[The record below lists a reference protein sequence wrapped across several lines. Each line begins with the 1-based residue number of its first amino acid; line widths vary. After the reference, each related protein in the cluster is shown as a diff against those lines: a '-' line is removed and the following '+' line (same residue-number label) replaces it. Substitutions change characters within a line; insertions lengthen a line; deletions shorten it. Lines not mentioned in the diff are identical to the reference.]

1 MSASPRHRAPRRE
14 SDADRQFWTAH
25 DLLKSP
31 GAPAKHAR
39 PGAPKYAL
47 PIGRV
52 GALAVSL
59 GIGLAVANSSG
70 VAYADSDSESS
81 VSSSRGADRA
91 ESGPRRSGAER
102 TAPARV
108 AEAGGAPTS
117 GDDEL
122 ADPELADE
130 ELIGEEL
137 DDATP
142 IPGDDEPVAP
152 DPAEETQQPA
162 AGSARA
168 ETRGAQRRQ
177 SHRAAVSE
185 PGSVTTEDAQGAD
198 TGTAGDV
205 PAADPGTDQ
214 SLEDAA
220 AQPSDDTVTVDLSAG
235 QPTTTTDATADA
247 ATTRTRVPA
256 ASAARTEES
265 VETVGVMTALVSNLV
280 SPFADPGAPA
290 RAPWFD
296 ALLAWVR
303 RQITHTFFNRT
314 PVWGPVQS
322 HQLLTGQ
329 VEFDLNAS
337 DPNGDPLTFTIV
349 QPSHG
354 VVTRNPLTGKFIYTP
369 KKPVTGQ
376 PLKDTF
382 YVTISDSSEHLTG
395 IAGTIQKMFHNL
407 ARTIGLAQKDE
418 VTLAISVTANPIVAM
433 APIVVVTPVA
443 AGVVGTAVR
452 VSPIVVITDLD
463 SPKLGSATVRV
474 TGGDAGD
481 VLNWADLPQGVS
493 ATYTGGVL
501 TFTGAATAETYQQ
514 LLQSVT
520 LTSTSAGVKT
530 VTFAVVDDAGNAST
544 VPATTAVTI
553 VGLPVDLPPL
563 VIVSPIATG
572 RTDDAIT
579 VSPIVVVTDVDSDTL
594 SSATVRI
601 TDPDAGDT
609 LGWGSLPAG
618 FTVTTGA
625 GWVTFTGA
633 GSAETYQQLLQSVTL
648 TSAAA
653 GLKSVSFSV
662 VDDDGNVS
670 TLPARTAV
678 TVLGLPV
685 DVPPLIVVTPVATGS
700 AGTAIVVSPIVVI
713 TDLDSSQLR
722 SATVTVKDAAAGD
735 VLSHGTLPA
744 GITATYAD
752 GVLTFTGTASIA
764 EYQDLLR
771 SVTLTTPEAGLR
783 SVSFAVTDVQGNVSA
798 VPATTVVTVL
808 GLPTEVPPLVVVTPV
823 ATGSVGSAIVVSP
836 VVVITDLD
844 SSQLRSATVTVKDA
858 AAGDVLSHGA
868 LPTGVTATYADGV
881 LTFTGSAS
889 ISEYRTLLQSVT
901 FTSAGAGLRAVSF
914 TVTDAQGNT
923 SAVPAGTV
931 VTVIGL
937 PTEVAPLVVVSP
949 VAAGVAGNAIR
960 ISPIVVITDLDST
973 ELRSATVTITGA
985 AAGDVLGHA
994 VLPTGL
1000 TADYADGVL
1009 TFRGAATVSEYQA
1022 LLASVT
1028 LTSAEAGLKAI
1039 SFAVT
1044 DAQGNTNVVPAATV
1058 VTVVGVPAEVPPLVV
1073 VSPVAAGLT
1082 GTAIRVSPVV
1092 MITDLDSDRLRS
1104 ATVTLTGAD
1113 AGDILGHG
1121 SLPDNVSATYADG
1134 VLTFT
1139 GEATVAEYRTLLTS
1153 VTLTSAE
1160 AGLKAIGFTVTD
1172 VDGNT
1177 STVPAGTVVTVV
1189 GQAPQLPPLVL
1200 VSPVAAGTTGAPIRV
1215 SPIVVITDLDSDE
1228 LTSAT
1233 VTLSDPFRGDVL
1245 GFTETLPSGI
1255 EASYAD
1261 GVLTFTGTASV
1272 DVYRALLQSVTLTSE
1287 QASLKAVG
1295 FTVTDTDGNTST
1307 VPAGTVVTVVGLSA
1321 EVPPLIV
1328 VSPVAAGRAGA
1339 PVRVS
1344 PIVAITDLDSDQ
1356 LRSATVRI
1364 VDAADGDALGF
1375 DASLLSGLSAVYA
1388 GGVLT
1393 FTGDASIATYRAL
1406 LQSVT
1411 LTSADAAV
1419 KAVGFSVTD
1428 IEGNV
1433 STAPAGT
1440 VVTIVGVPDVVIAPV
1455 VVVSPV
1461 AAGVTGTP
1469 VRVSPIVLITDLDSA
1484 HLRSA
1489 TVTLKNPKTGDVLGY
1504 TADVPAGVTAEYAD
1518 GVLTFTGAATVAD
1531 YERLLASVTLTSETA
1546 GLKSVGFTVTDAQG
1560 HASIVAAGTVVTMV
1574 GLTTE
1579 VAPLVLVSPVAA
1591 GRTGAAIAISP
1602 VVVITDVDSDRLGS
1616 ATVTIGNPADGDV
1629 LGFGATLPTGMTA
1642 VYDAGVLRFEGAAAL
1657 SDYQRLLASVTLTSA
1672 DAGLKTVTFAV
1683 TDIEGN
1689 TSVLPAGT
1697 VVTVVGVPGGAVAPV
1712 IVVAPVAAGTVG
1724 RPTTVSPIV
1733 LIRDLDSDQLR
1744 SATVTLRDAAAGDAL
1759 GFDET
1764 LLSGLQAAYAG
1775 GVLTFTGTATVE
1787 QYQALLASVT
1797 LTSPAAGLKSVS
1809 FAVTDLD
1816 GETSVLPAATVVTL
1830 VGLSTEVPPLVLVS
1844 PVAGGTA
1851 GSPIRVSPVV
1861 VITDVDSGRLSGAR
1875 VVLEDAAAGDVLGH
1889 GAVPDGVQADYSNGV
1904 LTFTGT
1910 ASLEQY
1916 QTLLASVTLT
1926 SAGTGLKS
1934 LTFSVTDAE
1943 GNTSVVAAGT
1953 LVTVVGAP
1961 TVASEPLL
1969 VVTPV
1974 AVGSIGTA
1982 VRVSPIVVITDL
1994 DSERLAKAVVRV
2006 QNATAD
2012 DVLGYTGGLPDG
2024 VSVEFA
2030 DGVLTFTGPAS
2041 AHDYQTLLASVT
2053 LTSAGAGLKSISF
2066 SVVDDEGNENTL
2078 PATTVVTII
2087 GVSTDLPPLVLVSP
2101 VAAGTVGSA
2110 IVVSP
2115 IVVLADADSSRFGSA
2130 VVRLENATAGDILGY
2145 TAALPDGVTVE
2156 YADGA
2161 LTFTGAASAST
2172 YQGLLKSV
2180 TITATAAGV
2189 KTITF
2194 TVTDG
2199 EGNTSV
2205 LPAGTVVT
2213 VVGAPNLSLPPVVTV
2228 APVAAGRAG
2237 APIAVSPVVLIT
2249 DVDSSQLRSATIT
2262 LRDPSA
2268 GDSFTYA
2275 ALPENITAS
2284 YAGGVL
2290 TFSGVASVAEYQQL
2304 LRSVMLTSAESGV
2317 KTVTFAV
2324 TDADD
2329 VTSVLP
2335 AATLV
2340 TVVGMAGPSVP
2351 PVIVA
2356 SPAGVGTV
2364 GSPTRVSPVLII
2376 ADVDSSGLRSAT
2388 VTLEDAGV
2396 GDEFSYA
2403 LLPSGVTA
2411 TYSDGV
2417 LTFTGNASV
2426 EDYQQLLRS
2435 VTLTSAEAGLKTISF
2450 AVTDADGESSALPAG
2465 TLLTIVGLTA
2475 QVPPLVLVSPVA
2487 AGVAGSAIVVSPSVV
2502 ITDPDSVQIRS
2513 AAVRLADARD
2523 GDVLAV
2529 TGSLPTGLTAT
2540 YAGGVLT
2547 ITGDA
2552 SAEQYETL
2560 LQHVTLTSSV
2570 GGVKTI
2576 SFTVTDTGGTT
2587 SVLPAATLVTVV
2599 AAPAGLASP
2608 PVVVVSPAAA
2618 GTVGTAT
2625 RVSPIVLI
2633 TDLNSDVLKSATVT
2647 LTGAAPD
2654 DVLAVGLLL
2663 PAGLQA
2669 GYSGGVLS
2677 ITGTATVEQY
2687 QQILQSVTLT
2697 AATAGVK
2704 AIAFSV
2710 TDADG
2715 ESNVLPAGTLVTVVG
2730 LSAQVPPLV
2739 LVSPVAAGV
2748 AGSAIVVSPIVAL
2761 TDPDSDHL
2769 RSATVRINNANTGD
2783 RLAVT
2788 GTLPS
2793 GITATFADGVLT
2805 LTGAGTVAQYEALL
2819 QRVTLTAVA
2828 GGVKTIG
2835 FAVTDADGATSVLPA
2850 ITAVTVVGLLDLSI
2864 DPVVVVAPL
2873 AAGSV
2878 GDEIT
2883 VSPVVVI
2890 TDLDSNL
2897 LRSARVKIDNAEAGD
2912 VLGYR
2917 AALPSGVEA
2926 QFRDGVL
2933 TFTGIATLDQYE
2945 TLLRSVTL
2953 TSQNAGVKT
2962 VSYSVTDFL
2971 LNDSAVAART
2981 AVTVLGLPV
2990 SEIPPVLVVALVA
3003 AGAAGRAIRV
3013 SPLSVIRDLD
3023 SDRLSSVTIRVEDP
3037 DDGDVLGYDATLP
3050 QNVSVTASGSVL
3062 TFSGPASVADYESL
3076 LRSVTLTSATAGIKN
3091 VTYSITDIG
3100 GTTNAL
3106 PAATAVTVVG
3116 VPATAFAP
3124 VVVVTPVAAGTTG
3137 SAIRVSPVLVIGDV
3151 DSSRIRSATVTVEG
3165 YADGDVLDFDSTLAP
3180 GILGSYT
3187 NGLLTFSG
3195 EASVAEYQALLRS
3208 VTLTSAG
3215 VGTKTVTFA
3224 VTDESGAT
3232 NAGPAVTLV
3241 SVLGAPATSLPP
3253 VVVVSPVAA
3262 GTVDRPIAVSPVV
3275 VITDVDS
3282 TRLRSATVTIEG
3294 YRDGDVLGFD
3304 GMPGVAAEY
3313 ADGVLTFTG
3322 EATAAAYQAL
3332 LRSVTLTSASA
3343 GVKVVTFTVTDTDGN
3358 PNALSASTLVTV
3370 VGVPDGA
3377 LAPIVMVS
3385 PVAAGIV
3392 GKPVAVSPIT
3402 VISDMNSTHL
3412 RAATVTVDGYRDGDI
3427 LGFDPALATGISGSY
3442 ADGVLT
3448 LTGTATLA
3456 QYQALLR
3463 TVTLTSAEAG
3473 LKTVTFAV
3481 TDADGAA
3488 STVTASTL
3496 VTVIG
3501 LPGGTHTP
3509 VVVVAPIAAG
3519 VAGTPIRVSPVTVLR
3534 DLDSTHIGSATVTL
3548 EEHHDGDVLGFDE
3561 SVAPGVTG
3569 SYADGV
3575 LTFTGSATVAQYQ
3588 ALLRSV
3594 TLTSTAPGLRSISF
3608 VVADPDGNGNAVTA
3622 RTAVTVVGVP
3632 GVSIAPVVVVAPAA
3646 AGVTGLPVRVS
3657 PIVLVSD
3664 PDSAE
3669 IRSARITL
3677 ADHSGDDV
3685 LAYTASLPTG
3695 IAAEYRDGVLTFT
3708 GAGSVEDY
3716 QRLLASVTL
3725 TSAEAGM
3732 KMIGFALT
3740 DAQGNESALPAA
3752 TVVTIVDVPAVS
3764 LAPVVVVSPLAAGA
3778 AGRAIRVSPV
3788 VVVRDLDS
3796 DRLQSATV
3804 TVTDAQ
3810 DGDLLDYV
3818 AELPTGVTVVRSDGA
3833 LTFSGAASVADY
3845 EALLRSVTLTSVTA
3859 GVRTVSF
3866 AVTDIDG
3873 KPSLV
3878 TAGTVV
3884 TVVDVPES
3892 RLAPV
3897 VVVSPVAAGT
3907 TGSAISVSPVLAIG
3921 DADSTELGGARV
3933 VLNGAHDD
3941 DILAFTAGLPQN
3953 VEASYIDGVL
3963 TFTGTASLAEYQA
3976 LLRTV
3981 TLTSST
3987 AGLKVVSFSVTDAH
4001 GTPSAVPAGTV
4012 VTVVGIAGTSIAPVV
4027 VVSPVAAGLAGKA
4040 ITVSPVAVIADAD
4053 SAQLRGA
4060 RVVLADAHAGDMLGF
4075 TAALPDGVSAQY
4087 TDGVLTFTGDAT
4099 RAVYQTLL
4107 RSVTLISAEA
4117 GTRTVSFTVTDAEG
4131 TTSVVPA
4138 ATLVTVVGVPTMSIA
4153 PVVVATPVAAGVI
4166 GAPVTVSPIV
4176 AIRDLDSTELRGA
4189 EVRIDRPDTGDVLG
4203 FTGNLP
4209 DGVAVDYADG
4219 VLTFAGTATVAEYR
4233 AWLESVTLTA
4243 TSAGVKSVSFVVE
4256 DADGNRTPVPAAT
4269 LVTVVG
4275 VPAVSVDPVVVV
4287 SPVAGGVAGAAIT
4300 VSPVVRIA
4308 DLDSDRIR
4316 SAKVTVGNY
4325 QAGDVLGY
4333 SGALPSGVVLD
4344 YADGVLTITGTA
4356 SVQDYQAVLS
4366 AVTLTSAQAG
4376 IKTVSFSVIDEDLNE
4391 SSVPAGTVVT
4401 VVGIPAALHAPVVVV
4416 APLAAGRTGAPI
4428 RVSPFVAIGDVDSGR
4443 LSSATV
4449 RIANAAGDDVLG
4461 VAGDLP
4467 TGVVVEFADGTL
4479 TFTGS
4484 ATVDEYRALLAA
4496 VTLTS
4501 ATSGV
4506 KTVTFTVTDLEGHP
4520 STVSAS
4526 TAVTVVGVP
4535 GVSLPPVVAVSPVA
4549 AGSVGSQ
4556 IRISPVVVITD
4567 LDSEHLRSATVTVRN
4582 VAAGDV
4588 LDLQTVLPDGFEIGY
4603 AGGVLTITGAGTVAQ
4618 YEALLASVT
4627 LTSSGAGV
4635 KTVSFTVT
4643 DAQGT
4648 TSAAVA
4654 GTFVTV
4660 VGAPTRSIA
4669 PVVVASPVA
4678 AGAAGTAIIVSPIVV
4693 ITDLDSD
4700 HIRSATVILAG
4711 YRDGDVLA
4719 HTGALPDGVL
4729 VSHVDGMLTFSGE
4742 ATVEQYQALLASVTL
4757 TSADAGPKSVSFTVT
4772 DAEGNV
4778 SVVPAATVV
4787 TVVDAP
4793 VKVSPLVVVAPAA
4806 AGTVGNPF
4814 TVSPIVVITD
4824 FDSREIRSATVTLG
4838 GYVAGDVLGFTA
4850 ALPQNVEAS
4859 YIDGVLTFTGTASL
4873 AAYRALLE
4881 SVTLTSAD
4889 PGLKTVGFTVTDT
4902 DGNVNTVPAGTIV
4915 TVAGATVAV
4924 PPLVVVVP
4932 TALGAAGQPIR
4943 VSPIVAITDLDSSHL
4958 GSATVT
4964 VDDWKPGD
4972 VLNYAVA
4979 LLPAGIQAD
4988 FVDGTLT
4995 FTGLGTVADYQ
5006 TLLASVTLTSPA
5018 AGLKAVGFAVTDAQ
5032 GNVNRV
5038 PAGTVVTV
5046 VGAQT
5051 EVAPLV
5057 LVTPVMT
5064 GTVGSPITVSPVV
5077 AIGDL
5082 DSETLGSATVTIE
5095 NHRAGDSLSY
5105 DESTVP
5111 VGVQV
5116 SYADGVLVFAG
5127 QATIA
5132 EYRALLQ
5139 SVTLTSTTAG
5149 LKSVGFAVTD
5159 ADGNA
5164 STVPAG
5170 TVVTVV
5176 GLSTP
5181 VAPMVVVAPAA
5192 VGSVGNAIT
5201 LNPYV
5206 MIADADSDRLR
5217 SARITVANW
5226 QSGDVLSFT
5235 AGLPAGVQAEFV
5247 GGTLSFTGEASIA
5260 DYRALLE
5267 SVTLTS
5273 TSAGLKSVSF
5283 SVTDA
5288 DDNTSTVPAGTVVT
5302 VIGLPAQV
5310 APLVLVAPAAIGKVG
5325 GDIRVS
5331 PTVVIGDVDSDG
5343 IRSATV
5349 TVTNAS
5355 ADDVLAVASALPTGV
5370 QATYANGVLTI
5381 TGTASIDDY
5390 EAILRSVTLTSAAP
5404 GLKSVS
5410 FAVTDL
5416 EHNTGT
5422 VAATTVVTV
5431 VGLAV
5436 EVAPLVVA
5444 APLASGTAGHAIVVS
5459 PTLVIADL
5467 DSSQIRSATVTVT
5480 GYQPGDVLGYT
5491 AGLPAHVQ
5499 ADYSDGVLT
5508 FTGLASTAEYR
5519 QLLASVT
5526 LTSAQAGL
5534 KAVNFAVTDAED
5546 NDSAVPAS
5554 TAVTV
5559 IGAPTQ
5565 VSPLV
5570 IVIPVAAGGVAQ
5582 PITVSPTVIISDLDS
5597 TQIRSAKVTIGNP
5610 AGDLLGYNTNL
5621 LGGLEAVFADGVL
5634 TFTGTASISA
5644 YRALLESVTLTSA
5657 APGLKTVTFSVTDL
5671 DGNVAGVPARTVVTV
5686 AAATTE
5692 IPPLVIVTP
5701 LTTGTVGTA
5710 ITVSPT
5716 VLISDVDST
5725 QIRSATVTIGNRAV
5739 GDVLAYTATVPAGL
5753 TATFADGVL
5762 TITGD
5767 AALATY
5773 QQLLASVTLTS
5784 TAPGLKTVS
5793 FELTDTEGN
5802 VNAVP
5807 AATVV
5812 TVLGLADLANPVVL
5826 TSLISVN
5833 YQAGS
5838 SGRAV
5843 DPNLLVLDADS
5854 TVMSGA
5860 TVSITGLKAGDTL
5873 SFGTLP
5879 AGITGSYANG
5889 VLTFTGSASV
5899 SDYQTLLRSVTFAT
5913 ASTETAIRTISFAIT
5928 DDKGGVSVPGEVTL
5942 AVLALPVQARPV
5954 VVTSVANVEFKVGGS
5969 AVRVDP
5975 NLALFDVDSTNL
5987 KGAVVRIVGGAG
5999 TGEVLGFTAQSG
6011 VTGTYDSATGTLTF
6025 TGTASKAVY
6034 EQLLRSV
6041 TFTSN
6046 SSALATVK
6054 SISFT
6059 VTDAENNVSTP
6070 GLVAVTV
6077 LKAPAGAPPLVVAS
6091 LVNVEYTVGN
6101 APIVVDSGL
6110 LLLDVDSTQLSGAT
6124 VRIGANFASGDT
6136 LTFTGVSGITGN
6148 YNATTGVLTFTGTAS
6163 IADYQSVLRSVKLS
6177 TASSAL
6183 ATMKSV
6189 VFQVTD
6195 TQGATSLSTAVAVTV
6210 LSRPISLP
6218 PLVVTLLGPSYT
6230 AGNAAVRVNPLLTV
6244 TDLDSPLMS
6253 GATVQITGNFA
6264 AGDTL
6269 SFTAVGSITGTYN
6282 GATGLL
6288 TLTGSATAAQ
6298 YQEVLRSITFS
6309 APATASSAVKTL
6321 TITVTDQHG
6330 ATSLPAYALVTVRA
6344 NTAPVL
6350 AAVFTPT
6357 VSGVFLNMPLVS
6369 ATGTIFDDSDHLS
6382 ELVIQLTAGPSG
6394 DKLEWENVNGLT
6406 ASYDSSS
6413 RTLRFT
6419 GTGTV
6424 EQYQSA
6430 LRKVVLNK
6438 ATLTGLLSR
6447 TVTIQVRDQHGL
6459 WSNLV
6464 EIRDNFI
6471 L

>member
-1 MSASPRHRAPRRE
+1 MSASSARHRAPRRE
-14 SDADRQFWTAH
+14 SEADLQFWTAH

-31 GAPAKHAR
+31 GGPAKHAR
-39 PGAPKYAL
+39 SGAPKYAL

-81 VSSSRGADRA
+81 VSSSRGADRP
-91 ESGPRRSGAER
+91 ETGPRRSGAER

-108 AEAGGAPTS
+108 AEAGGAQTS
-117 GDDEL
+117 GDPELSDSEL
-122 ADPELADE
+122 ADPELSDS
-130 ELIGEEL
+130 ELIEEEL
-137 DDATP
+137 DDAA
-142 IPGDDEPVAP
+142 PGDDDSVAEDPV
-152 DPAEETQQPA
+152 EETQQPS
-162 AGSARA
+162 AGSERP

-185 PGSVTTEDAQGAD
+185 PGSVTTGDAQGAD
-198 TGTAGDV
+198 TVTPPAGDV
-205 PAADPGTDQ
+205 PAADPGTDP
-214 SLEDAA
+214 SLEEDA
-220 AQPSDDTVTVDLSAG
+220 AQPSDDTATVDLSAG
-235 QPTTTTDATADA
+235 QPTNATDATADA
-247 ATTRTRVPA
+247 VTTRTRVPA
-256 ASAARTEES
+256 ASAARSEES

-329 VEFDLNAS
+329 VEFDLNAA

-382 YVTISDSSEHLTG
+382 YVTISDSSEHLPG
-395 IAGTIQKMFHNL
+395 IAGTIQKMFHNF

-481 VLNWADLPQGVS
+481 VLNWGDLPQGVS

-530 VTFAVVDDAGNAST
+530 VTFAVVDDGGNAST

-625 GWVTFTGA
+625 GWVTFTGT

-648 TSAAA
+648 TSAAV

-685 DVPPLIVVTPVATGS
+685 EVPPLIVVTPVATGS

-735 VLSHGTLPA
+735 VLSHDALPT
-744 GITATYAD
+744 GVTATYAD

-764 EYQDLLR
+764 QYQELLR
-771 SVTLTTPEAGLR
+771 SVTLTTPEAGLK

-798 VPATTVVTVL
+798 VPAATVVTVV

-844 SSQLRSATVTVKDA
+844 STRLRSATVTVKDA

-868 LPTGVTATYADGV
+868 LPTGVTATYSDGV

-901 FTSAGAGLRAVSF
+901 LRSAGAGLRAVSF

-949 VAAGVAGNAIR
+949 VAAGVAGTAIR
-960 ISPIVVITDLDST
+960 VSPTVVITDLDST

-985 AAGDVLGHA
+985 TAGDVLGHA
-994 VLPTGL
+994 ELPTGL

-1009 TFRGAATVSEYQA
+1009 TFRGVASVSEYQA

-1044 DAQGNTNVVPAATV
+1044 DAQGNTNVVPAAAV

-1073 VSPVAAGLT
+1073 VSPVAAGLA
-1082 GTAIRVSPVV
+1082 GTPIRVSPVV

-1104 ATVTLTGAD
+1104 ATVTLTGAA
-1113 AGDILGHG
+1113 AGDVLGHG
-1121 SLPDNVSATYADG
+1121 SLPDSVSATYADG

-1139 GEATVAEYRTLLTS
+1139 GEATVAEYRTLLAS

-1172 VDGNT
+1172 VDGNS

-1215 SPIVVITDLDSDE
+1215 SPIVVITDLDSDD

-1233 VTLSDPFRGDVL
+1233 VTLSDPSRGDVL
-1245 GFTETLPSGI
+1245 GFTDTLPSGVT
-1255 EASYAD
+1255 ASYAD
-1261 GVLTFTGTASV
+1261 GVLTFTGKASV

-1287 QASLKAVG
+1287 QASLKAVN
-1295 FTVTDTDGNTST
+1295 FSVTDADGNTST
-1307 VPAGTVVTVVGLSA
+1307 VPAGTVVTVVGLAA

-1344 PIVAITDLDSDQ
+1344 PIVVITDLDSDQ

-1364 VDAADGDALGF
+1364 VDAADGDALDF
-1375 DASLLSGLSAVYA
+1375 DDSLLSGLSAVYA

-1440 VVTIVGVPDVVIAPV
+1440 VVTVVGVPDVVIAPV

-1461 AAGVTGTP
+1461 AAGVTGTS
-1469 VRVSPIVLITDLDSA
+1469 VRVSPIVLITDLDSS

-1518 GVLTFTGAATVAD
+1518 GVLTFTGEATVAD

-1546 GLKSVGFTVTDAQG
+1546 GLKSVGFAVTDAQG
-1560 HASIVAAGTVVTMV
+1560 HTSTVAAGTVVTMV

-1591 GRTGAAIAISP
+1591 GRTGAAIAVSP

-1616 ATVTIGNPADGDV
+1616 ATVTIGDPADGDV

-1642 VYDAGVLRFEGAAAL
+1642 SYLDGVLRFEGAAAL

-1724 RPTTVSPIV
+1724 RSTTVSPIV

-1744 SATVTLRDAAAGDAL
+1744 SATVALRDAAADDAL
-1759 GFDET
+1759 AFDET

-1775 GVLTFTGTATVE
+1775 GVLTFTGAATVE

-1797 LTSPAAGLKSVS
+1797 LTSPTAGLKSVS

-1875 VVLEDAAAGDVLGH
+1875 VVLGDAAAGDVLGH
-1889 GAVPDGVQADYSNGV
+1889 GEVPDGVQADYSDGV

-1916 QTLLASVTLT
+1916 ETLLASVTLT
-1926 SAGTGLKS
+1926 SAAAGVKS
-1934 LTFSVTDAE
+1934 VTFTVTDAE

-1953 LVTVVGAP
+1953 LVTVVAAP

-1974 AVGSIGTA
+1974 AVGSVGTA

-2012 DVLGYTGGLPDG
+2012 DVLGYTGDLPAGL
-2024 VSVEFA
+2024 SVEFA

-2041 AHDYQTLLASVT
+2041 THDYQGLLASVT
-2053 LTSAGAGLKSISF
+2053 LTSAGAGLKTVSF

-2078 PATTVVTII
+2078 PATTVVTIV

-2101 VAAGTVGSA
+2101 VAAGTVGSE

-2161 LTFTGAASAST
+2161 LTFTGAASAAT
-2172 YQGLLKSV
+2172 YQGLLQSV
-2180 TITATAAGV
+2180 TITSTAPGV

-2194 TVTDG
+2194 AVTDG

-2213 VVGAPNLSLPPVVTV
+2213 VVGM
-2228 APVAAGRAG
+2228 AG
-2237 APIAVSPVVLIT
+2237 A
-2249 DVDSSQLRSATIT
+2249 
-2262 LRDPSA
+2262 
-2268 GDSFTYA
+2268 
-2275 ALPENITAS
+2275 
-2284 YAGGVL
+2284 
-2290 TFSGVASVAEYQQL
+2290 
-2304 LRSVMLTSAESGV
+2304 
-2317 KTVTFAV
+2317 
-2324 TDADD
+2324 
-2329 VTSVLP
+2329 
-2335 AATLV
+2335 
-2340 TVVGMAGPSVP
+2340 SVP
-2351 PVIVA
+2351 PVVVA

-2364 GSPTRVSPVLII
+2364 GSPTRISPVLII
-2376 ADVDSSGLRSAT
+2376 ADVDSSELRSAT
-2388 VTLEDAGV
+2388 VTLKDAGV

-2403 LLPSGVTA
+2403 ALPPGVTA
-2411 TYSDGV
+2411 SYADGV

-2435 VTLTSAEAGLKTISF
+2435 VTLTSAEAGLKAISF
-2450 AVTDADGESSALPAG
+2450 AVTDTDGESSALPAG

-2502 ITDPDSVQIRS
+2502 ITDPDSGQMRS
-2513 AAVRLADARD
+2513 ATVRLADARD

-2560 LQHVTLTSSV
+2560 LQRVTLTSTV

-2576 SFTVTDTGGTT
+2576 SFAVTDAGGTT

-2618 GTVGTAT
+2618 GTVGTPT

-2633 TDLNSDVLKSATVT
+2633 TDLDSDVLKSATVT
-2647 LTGAAPD
+2647 LTGAGPD
-2654 DVLAVGLLL
+2654 DVLGIDLAL
-2663 PAGLQA
+2663 PSGLQA

-2677 ITGTATVEQY
+2677 ITGTATVQQY

-2704 AIAFSV
+2704 SIAFSV

-2715 ESNVLPAGTLVTVVG
+2715 ESSVLPAGTLVTVVG

-2819 QRVTLTAVA
+2819 QRVTLTAAA
-2828 GGVKTIG
+2828 GGVKTIS

-2850 ITAVTVVGLLDLSI
+2850 TTAVTVVGLLDLSI

-2933 TFTGIATLDQYE
+2933 TFTGIATLDHYE

-3037 DDGDVLGYDATLP
+3037 EDGDVLGYDATLP
-3050 QNVSVTASGSVL
+3050 QNVSVTQSGSVL
-3062 TFSGPASVADYESL
+3062 TFSGPASVADYETL

-3100 GTTNAL
+3100 GITNAL

-3124 VVVVTPVAAGTTG
+3124 VVVVTPVAAGTVG

-3165 YADGDVLDFDSTLAP
+3165 YSDGDVLDFDAELTP
-3180 GILGSYT
+3180 GILGSYA

-3195 EASVAEYQALLRS
+3195 EASVADYEALLRS
-3208 VTLTSAG
+3208 VTLTSAS
-3215 VGTKTVTFA
+3215 VGAKTVTFE

-3232 NAGPAVTLV
+3232 NAGPAATLV

-3262 GTVDRPIAVSPVV
+3262 GTVDRAIAVSPVV

-3282 TRLRSATVTIEG
+3282 SRLRSATVTIEG

-3304 GMPGVAAEY
+3304 GMPGVAAEF

-3322 EATAAAYQAL
+3322 EASAATYQAL

-3370 VGVPDGA
+3370 VGVPDGV

-3392 GKPVAVSPIT
+3392 GKAVA
-3402 VISDMNSTHL
+3402 
-3412 RAATVTVDGYRDGDI
+3412 
-3427 LGFDPALATGISGSY
+3427 
-3442 ADGVLT
+3442 
-3448 LTGTATLA
+3448 
-3456 QYQALLR
+3456 
-3463 TVTLTSAEAG
+3463 
-3473 LKTVTFAV
+3473 
-3481 TDADGAA
+3481 
-3488 STVTASTL
+3488 
-3496 VTVIG
+3496 
-3501 LPGGTHTP
+3501 
-3509 VVVVAPIAAG
+3509 
-3519 VAGTPIRVSPVTVLR
+3519 VSPVTVIR

-3548 EEHHDGDVLGFDE
+3548 EDHRDGDVLGFDA

-3569 SYADGV
+3569 SYSDGV

-3594 TLTSTAPGLRSISF
+3594 TLTSTAPGLKSIF
-3608 VVADPDGNGNAVTA
+3608 FAVTDPDGNGNEVTA
-3622 RTAVTVVGVP
+3622 RTAVTVLGVP

-3646 AGVTGLPVRVS
+3646 AGVTGSPVRVS

-3685 LAYTASLPTG
+3685 LAYTAALPTG
-3695 IAAEYRDGVLTFT
+3695 IAAEYHDGVLTFT

-3725 TSAEAGM
+3725 TSTQAGM
-3732 KMIGFALT
+3732 KMISFALT

-3818 AELPTGVTVVRSDGA
+3818 ADLPTGVTVLRSDGA

-3845 EALLRSVTLTSVTA
+3845 EALLRSVTLTSAAA

-3921 DADSTELGGARV
+3921 DADSTELRGARV
-3933 VLNGAHDD
+3933 VLNGAQADD
-3941 DILAFTAGLPQN
+3941 VLDFTAGLPEN
-3953 VEASYIDGVL
+3953 VLAQYTDGVL

-3976 LLRTV
+3976 LLRSV
-3981 TLTSST
+3981 TLTSNT
-3987 AGLKVVSFSVTDAH
+3987 AGLKVVSFSVTDAN

-4012 VTVVGIAGTSIAPVV
+4012 VTVVGITGTSTAPVV

-4060 RVVLADAHAGDMLGF
+4060 RVVLADAQDGDVLGF
-4075 TAALPDGVSAQY
+4075 TGDLPDGVAAQY
-4087 TDGVLTFTGDAT
+4087 ADGVLTFTGDAAL
-4099 RAVYQTLL
+4099 AVYQTLL

-4117 GTRTVSFTVTDAEG
+4117 GTRTVSFSVTDAEG
-4131 TTSVVPA
+4131 KTSVVPA
-4138 ATLVTVVGVPTMSIA
+4138 GTLVTVVGVPTMSIA

-4189 EVRIDRPDTGDVLG
+4189 EVRIDRPDAGDVLG
-4203 FTGNLP
+4203 FTANLP
-4209 DGVAVDYADG
+4209 VGVAVDYADG
-4219 VLTFAGTATVAEYR
+4219 VLTFTGTATVAEYR
-4233 AWLESVTLTA
+4233 GWLESVTLTS

-4275 VPAVSVDPVVVV
+4275 VPAVSVDPIVVV
-4287 SPVAGGVAGAAIT
+4287 SPVAGGVVGTAIT

-4316 SAKVTVGNY
+4316 SATVTVGNY
-4325 QAGDVLGY
+4325 DAGDVLGY

-4344 YADGVLTITGTA
+4344 YADGVLTILGTA

-4366 AVTLTSAQAG
+4366 AVTLTSAKAG
-4376 IKTVSFSVIDEDLNE
+4376 IKTVTFSVTDDDLNE

-4401 VVGIPAALHAPVVVV
+4401 VVGIPVALHAPVVVV

-4428 RVSPFVAIGDVDSGR
+4428 RVSPLVAIGDVDSGR

-4449 RIANAAGDDVLG
+4449 RITNPAGDDVLS
-4461 VAGDLP
+4461 VDGDLP
-4467 TGVVVEFADGTL
+4467 TGVVVEFAAGTL

-4484 ATVDEYRALLAA
+4484 ANVDEYRALLAA

-4506 KTVTFTVTDLEGHP
+4506 KTITFTVTDLEGHP

-4556 IRISPVVVITD
+4556 IRVSPVVVITD
-4567 LDSEHLRSATVTVRN
+4567 LDSEHLRSATVTVRDA
-4582 VAAGDV
+4582 AAGDV
-4588 LDLQTVLPDGFEIGY
+4588 LDLQTSLPDGFEIGY

-4627 LTSSGAGV
+4627 LTSDGAGV
-4635 KTVSFTVT
+4635 KTVSFAVT

-4648 TSAAVA
+4648 TSAGVA

-4678 AGAAGTAIIVSPIVV
+4678 AGAAGTAITVSPIVV
-4693 ITDLDSD
+4693 ITDLDSG
-4700 HIRSATVILAG
+4700 HIRSATVILAE

-4719 HTGALPDGVL
+4719 HTGTLPDGVL

-4757 TSADAGPKSVSFTVT
+4757 TSAEAGPKSVSFTVT
-4772 DAEGNV
+4772 DADGNV
-4778 SVVPAATVV
+4778 SMVPAATVV

-4824 FDSREIRSATVTLG
+4824 FDSGEIRSATVTLG
-4838 GYVAGDVLGFTA
+4838 GYVAGDVLGYTT

-4859 YIDGVLTFTGTASL
+4859 YVDGVLTFTGTASL

-4881 SVTLTSAD
+4881 SVTLTSAE

-4915 TVAGATVAV
+4915 TVAGAAVAV

-4932 TALGAAGQPIR
+4932 TAMGAAGQPIR

-4979 LLPAGIQAD
+4979 LLPIGIQAE
-4988 FVDGTLT
+4988 FVDGALT
-4995 FTGLGTVADYQ
+4995 FTGLATVAEYQ
-5006 TLLASVTLTSPA
+5006 ALLASVTLTSPA
-5018 AGLKAVGFAVTDAQ
+5018 AGLKAVSFAVTDAQ
-5032 GNVNRV
+5032 GHINRV

-5064 GTVGSPITVSPVV
+5064 GTVGSPITVSPIV

-5105 DESTVP
+5105 DEASVP

-5116 SYADGVLVFAG
+5116 SYADGVLVFDG

-5139 SVTLTSTTAG
+5139 SVTLTSTAAG

-5159 ADGNA
+5159 AEGNA
-5164 STVPAG
+5164 
-5170 TVVTVV
+5170 
-5176 GLSTP
+5176 
-5181 VAPMVVVAPAA
+5181 
-5192 VGSVGNAIT
+5192 
-5201 LNPYV
+5201 
-5206 MIADADSDRLR
+5206 
-5217 SARITVANW
+5217 
-5226 QSGDVLSFT
+5226 
-5235 AGLPAGVQAEFV
+5235 
-5247 GGTLSFTGEASIA
+5247 
-5260 DYRALLE
+5260 
-5267 SVTLTS
+5267 
-5273 TSAGLKSVSF
+5273 
-5283 SVTDA
+5283 
-5288 DDNTSTVPAGTVVT
+5288 STVPAGTVVT
-5302 VIGLPAQV
+5302 VIGLPTQV

-5325 GDIRVS
+5325 ADIRVS

-5355 ADDVLAVASALPTGV
+5355 ADDVLAVAAALPTGV
-5370 QATYANGVLTI
+5370 QATYANGILTI
-5381 TGTASIDDY
+5381 TGAASIDDY

-5416 EHNTGT
+5416 EHNTST

-5431 VGLAV
+5431 VGLTV

-5444 APLASGTAGHAIVVS
+5444 APLASGAAGHAIVVS
-5459 PTLVIADL
+5459 PTLVITDL

-5491 AGLPAHVQ
+5491 AVLPAHVQ
-5499 ADYSDGVLT
+5499 ADYTDGVLT
-5508 FTGLASTAEYR
+5508 FTGLASAAEYR

-5534 KAVNFAVTDAED
+5534 KAVNFAVTDAEG
-5546 NDSAVPAS
+5546 NESAVPAS

-5570 IVIPVAAGGVAQ
+5570 IVMPVAAGSVAQ
-5582 PITVSPTVIISDLDS
+5582 PITVSPTLIISDLDS

-5610 AGDLLGYNTNL
+5610 AGDVLGYNTNL
-5621 LGGLEAVFADGVL
+5621 LGGLQAVFADGVL

-5671 DGNVAGVPARTVVTV
+5671 DGNVSGVPASTVVTV
-5686 AAATTE
+5686 AAATLE

-5701 LTTGTVGTA
+5701 LTTGTAGTA

-5725 QIRSATVTIGNRAV
+5725 QIRSATVTIGNRAA
-5739 GDVLAYTATVPAGL
+5739 GDALAYTATVPAGL

-5767 AALATY
+5767 ATLATY

-5812 TVLGLADLANPVVL
+5812 TVLGLPDLANPVVL

-5833 YQAGS
+5833 YPAGS
-5838 SGRAV
+5838 SGRAI

-5879 AGITGSYANG
+5879 AGITGSYASG
-5889 VLTFTGSASV
+5889 VLTFAGSASV
-5899 SDYQTLLRSVTFAT
+5899 SDYQSLLRSVTFAT
-5913 ASTETAIRTISFAIT
+5913 SSTETAIRTISFAIT
-5928 DDKGGVSVPGEVTL
+5928 DDKGGVSMPGEVTL

-6070 GLVAVTV
+6070 GLVAITV
-6077 LKAPAGAPPLVVAS
+6077 LKAPSGAPPLVVAS

-6110 LLLDVDSTQLSGAT
+6110 LLLDVDSTHLSGAT
-6124 VRIGANFASGDT
+6124 VRIGANFASGDA

-6210 LSRPISLP
+6210 LSRPTSIP
-6218 PLVVTLLGPSYT
+6218 PLVVTGIFNTSYT
-6230 AGNAAVRVNPLLTV
+6230 AGNSPKEV
-6244 TDLDSPLMS
+6244 TSILITDIDSLNMS
-6253 GATVQITGNFA
+6253 GATVRISDGFA

-6269 SFTAVGSITGTYN
+6269 SFTKVGNIDGSYNADTGV
-6282 GATGLL
+6282 L
-6288 TLTGSATAAQ
+6288 TLTGAGSILQYQQVLSSVKFSTPAGASSAIKAVTFTVTDAQGATSAPSEAHVSVKANTPPSVSAIYTPTLANLVGLPAVSATASIRDDSERLTQMVVKIESGVTGDELRYYANAVPSGLTVTLSNSDKTLTVTGSGTAAQ
-6298 YQEVLRSITFS
+6298 YEAFLRTIGIRISI
-6309 APATASSAVKTL
+6309 L
-6321 TITVTDQHG
+6321 N
-6330 ATSLPAYALVTVRA
+6330 LVA
-6344 NTAPVL
+6344 
-6350 AAVFTPT
+6350 
-6357 VSGVFLNMPLVS
+6357 
-6369 ATGTIFDDSDHLS
+6369 
-6382 ELVIQLTAGPSG
+6382 E
-6394 DKLEWENVNGLT
+6394 
-6406 ASYDSSS
+6406 
-6413 RTLRFT
+6413 
-6419 GTGTV
+6419 
-6424 EQYQSA
+6424 
-6430 LRKVVLNK
+6430 
-6438 ATLTGLLSR
+6438 R
-6447 TVTIQVRDQHGL
+6447 TVTIQVRDVHGL
-6459 WSNLV
+6459 QSNLEV
-6464 EIRDNFI
+6464 INSRFI
-6471 L
+6471 ITSS